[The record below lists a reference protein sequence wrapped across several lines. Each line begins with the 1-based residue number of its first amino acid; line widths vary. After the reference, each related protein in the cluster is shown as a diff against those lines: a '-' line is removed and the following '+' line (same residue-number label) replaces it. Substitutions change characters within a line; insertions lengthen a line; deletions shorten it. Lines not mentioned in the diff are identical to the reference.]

1 MDFNLEKYVINYFQ
15 KKTCDLSR
23 NILHQ
28 KNYKKMSNY
37 LRFNLLI
44 WEYIPSEKKI
54 AYRNTWMSNHYLFI
68 IYKIPH
74 IFVLYIHAE
83 ETFMAKIKLL
93 SKMSNRFID

>member
-1 MDFNLEKYVINYFQ
+1 
-15 KKTCDLSR
+15 
-23 NILHQ
+23 
-28 KNYKKMSNY
+28 
-37 LRFNLLI
+37 
-44 WEYIPSEKKI
+44 
-54 AYRNTWMSNHYLFI
+54 MSNHYLFI